1 MHVSRSA
8 FTLRR
13 PSCVNMGAYR
23 GVGGATL
30 FYIYEEVSEVLL
42 TQKHLVHIKITFGKT

>member
-1 MHVSRSA
+1 
-8 FTLRR
+8 
-13 PSCVNMGAYR
+13 MGAYR

-42 TQKHLVHIKITFGKT
+42 TQKHLVHIKITFGKTQLVIINPKLRVKWIWR